1 MQTMNKIKFDDPA
14 VRVYPGQIDKAI
26 RILKTRVGKYGTFK
40 TLRNRTLFP
49 KTSDRKRFKER
60 MATKRAIK
68 ARGTGAAK
76 HLWR

>member
-49 KTSDRKRFKER
+49 KSSDRKRHKER
-60 MATKRAIK
+60 IATKRVLKRK
-68 ARGTGAAK
+68 AVK
-76 HLWR
+76 